1 MKQKEFQTLMG
12 RFGLRAGGDLALGA
26 WKGWPVKVKREQV
39 YGICNVQAEFALSGR
54 VDKDHAKA
62 IEREVKT
69 YQNCSAILGLKAV
82 AVVPDKPKLGSFE
95 ERFTGVMNLVVQGLA
110 EAGVTPP
117 VVCPLC
123 KGTGC
128 DSMTLLGDDYV
139 PAHRACVTSSVQG
152 TLEKAEQENAGNY
165 LTGLIGALLGG
176 VAGTVPNILAAVFL
190 ERVVAIL
197 YALIPIFAYYGYKLF
212 KGKMNKGAFVCA
224 LLSSLVNLFV
234 MQFLNVYVIFVQ
246 RLGGMLSPGDAL
258 YYYMDMLTG
267 GNLTADLAQ
276 SALFLGLGLW
286 ISWSVITRTA
296 KHNVHQAAAVAST
309 LQPLPGAAAPSVP
322 PEEP

>member
-1 MKQKEFQTLMG
+1 MKQNEFQELMA

-39 YGICNVQAEFALSGR
+39 YGICNIQAEFALSGR
-54 VDKDHAKA
+54 VDKEHAKA
-62 IEREVKT
+62 IAQEVKA
-69 YQNCSAILGLKAV
+69 YKNCSAILGLSAV
-82 AVVPDKPKLGSFE
+82 VVVPDKPKLGSFT
-95 ERFTGVMNLVVQGLA
+95 ERFTAVMDLVVQGLA
-110 EAGVTPP
+110 EAGVKPP

-123 KGTGC
+123 KGGGC
-128 DSMTLLGDDYV
+128 DSMALLNDSYV
-139 PAHRACVTSSVQG
+139 PTHRTCVTSSVQG
-152 TLEKAEQENAGNY
+152 TLEKAEQENTGNY

-176 VAGTVPNILAAVFL
+176 LVGTLPNILAAVFL
-190 ERVVAIL
+190 ERVIAVL

-224 LLSSLVNLFV
+224 LLSSAVNLFI
-234 MQFLNVYVIFVQ
+234 MQYLYVYVIFVQ

-286 ISWSVITRTA
+286 ISWGVITRTA
-296 KHNVHQAAAVAST
+296 KQDIHQAAAVAST
-309 LQPLPGAAAPSVP
+309 LQPLPGVAAPTSS
-322 PEEP
+322 EES